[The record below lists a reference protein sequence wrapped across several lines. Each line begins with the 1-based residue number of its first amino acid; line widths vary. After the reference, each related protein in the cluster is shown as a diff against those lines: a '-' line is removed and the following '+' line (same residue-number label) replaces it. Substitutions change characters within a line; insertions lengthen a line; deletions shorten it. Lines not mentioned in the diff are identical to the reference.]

1 MEWFN
6 MRVKSFKSIGSIALS
21 FIFYSCIGEDVI
33 EDFVEAELRI
43 DNPISEIQVDTQH
56 RFQATYFNNIGLPEN
71 IAVAWSS
78 SDNNIISIDEN
89 GVATAHA
96 EGSAI
101 IIASVNSQIGLIEDQ
116 DSIDVTQEE
125 VVANSE
131 TDTKQGTIITTS
143 GYRLEGSFE
152 IASNGDDLVL
162 NVASDYVASSSLP
175 GLYVYLTNNPSSI
188 NGAFEIGPVEVFNG
202 AHSYSIQDVGIN
214 DFSYLLYWC
223 KPFTVKVG
231 GGDILD

>member
-1 MEWFN
+1 
-6 MRVKSFKSIGSIALS
+6 MRIEFFKSVAPMALS
-21 FIFYSCIGEDVI
+21 FIFYGCIGEDVI

-56 RFQATYFNNIGLPEN
+56 TFQATYFNNVGLPEN

-78 SDNNIISIDEN
+78 SNEDILSINEN
-89 GVATAHA
+89 GVATAHS

-101 IIASVNSQIGLIEDQ
+101 IIASVNSQNGLIEDQ
-116 DSIDVTQEE
+116 DSIDVKQEE
-125 VVANSE
+125 VSTNSE
-131 TDTKQGTIITTS
+131 TNTKQGAIITTS

-152 IASNGDDLVL
+152 ITSNGDDLVL
-162 NVASDYVASSSLP
+162 DVADDYVASSSLP

-202 AHSYSIQDVGIN
+202 AHTYRIQDVGIN

-231 GGDILD
+231 GGDILED